1 MSRAFTREDDQ
12 RPDPVPERAI
22 SDQPNYMTVRGHQAM
37 QRQLAALLTRREAMR
52 DSDTLQQQS
61 ELAVLERDI
70 RYFNARLA
78 SAIVI
83 PPQEGTPEH
92 VAFGTRT
99 CFRDANGECHCYRIV
114 GEDEALASRDDQPEH
129 TTTLLSWASPLAG
142 ALAGAKVGDSVVWPR
157 PSGDLEIEVTSIE
170 P

>member
-61 ELAVLERDI
+61 ELAVVERDI

-78 SAIVI
+78 SAIVVQ
-83 PPQEGTPEH
+83 PQVKMPER
-92 VAFGTRT
+92 VAFGTRA
-99 CFRDANGECHCYRIV
+99 CFRDTSGESYCYRIV

-129 TTTLLSWASPLAG
+129 TTTLLSWASPLARALMG
-142 ALAGAKVGDSVVWPR
+142 ASVGDQVVWPR
-157 PSGDLEIEVTSIE
+157 PSGDTEIEVTLIS